1 MLLSEIKLEKD
12 DQNNLKLVLPSNT
25 KEEVYLTSYNFGLI
39 CLALKHSLSQAQ
51 WSQVVEEIKDL

>member
-25 KEEVYLTSYNFGLI
+25 KEEVYLTNYNFGLI
-39 CLALKHSLSQAQ
+39 CLSLKHSLSPAQ
-51 WSQVVEEIKDL
+51 WSQIVEEIKDL